1 MKSIVFLISTAI
13 TLTLAEK
20 LITVPFTASER
31 VGNGI
36 TSSGSKKLA
45 DLIDV
50 PLKNIDLAYLIDIEV
65 GNVFIINIALF
76 FIFEKLIIHFFFYL
90 GTPPQPFTLLLDT
103 GSSSTWVPVYGC
115 GRYCGYPFNSLKP
128 ANSSTFSTDHMLFSI
143 RYGEGFSRG
152 YYAKDT
158 VRVNGVSVPNVVKRK
173 KDLSFYLKSSCFIH
187 FFLSLEFCCF

>member
-76 FIFEKLIIHFFFYL
+76 FIFKKLIIHFFF
-90 GTPPQPFTLLLDT
+90 T
-103 GSSSTWVPVYGC
+103 
-115 GRYCGYPFNSLKP
+115 
-128 ANSSTFSTDHMLFSI
+128 
-143 RYGEGFSRG
+143 
-152 YYAKDT
+152 
-158 VRVNGVSVPNVVKRK
+158 
-173 KDLSFYLKSSCFIH
+173 
-187 FFLSLEFCCF
+187 